1 MQPDR
6 FASRMS
12 LVPKVLGL
20 VGVLPLFLGFAW
32 LTWNLTQESLTI
44 VREWELVRATVV
56 DDSGEAVVRLRLQS
70 RGGEREVEVPWTG
83 DLEAFSNGER
93 FAAYVNPAD
102 GREVRPA
109 GAGAMWG
116 GPGVVGFFALAMGG
130 ILAFLL
136 RVKPLPML
144 VPDSFMEE
152 AVEAPAR
159 FRPRNVET
167 LVLKR
172 PRGVQNA
179 GLFWGGVFG
188 VAAVLSVLAPGDG
201 DVAVRV
207 VVGAGALAGAAL
219 VLRRG
224 FRSRKY
230 ELRCE
235 RERLVIRDHAGEWE
249 VPLRRV
255 EMVMREQGDPGAFLL
270 LDGKGATLA
279 RLEADLEPAE
289 SLTALLQ
296 RVHAHRQGRD

>member
-1 MQPDR
+1 MN
-6 FASRMS
+6 
-12 LVPKVLGL
+12 LVPKALGL
-20 VGVLPLFLGFAW
+20 VGVLPLFLGLSW

-44 VREWELVRATVV
+44 MREWEHVRATVV
-56 DDSGEAVVRLRLQS
+56 DDSGEAMVRLRVRG
-70 RGGEREVEVPWTG
+70 RGGERELEAPWTG
-83 DLEAFSNGER
+83 DLEAFSKGES

-130 ILAFLL
+130 ILLFLL

-152 AVEAPAR
+152 VGAAPARAR
-159 FRPRNVET
+159 FRPVNVET

-172 PRGVQNA
+172 PPGVWKA

-188 VAAVLSVLAPGDG
+188 VVAVLSLLVPGGG

-207 VVGAGALAGAAL
+207 VVAAGALAGGAL
-219 VLRRG
+219 AWRRG
-224 FRSRKY
+224 TRSRRY
-230 ELRCE
+230 EVRCE
-235 RERLVIRDHAGEWE
+235 RERLLIRDHAGERE

-255 EMVMREQGDPGAFLL
+255 EVVMREQGAFLL
-270 LDGKGATLA
+270 LDGKGATVA

-289 SLTALLQ
+289 ALKSLLR
-296 RVHAHRQGRD
+296 RVHAERQERD

>member
-1 MQPDR
+1 M
-6 FASRMS
+6 
-12 LVPKVLGL
+12 PKVLGV
-20 VGVLPLFLGFAW
+20 VGVLPLFLGLSW

-44 VREWELVRATVV
+44 LREWEAVRATVV
-56 DDSGEAVVRLRLQS
+56 DDSGEAVVRLRLQG
-70 RGGEREVEVPWTG
+70 RGGEREVEAPWTG
-83 DLEAFSNGER
+83 DLEAFGRGES
-93 FAAYVNPAD
+93 FTAYTNPAD

-116 GPGVVGFFALAMGG
+116 GPGTVGFFALAMGG
-130 ILAFLL
+130 ILVFLL

-152 AVEAPAR
+152 AGEARAPAR
-159 FRPRNVET
+159 FRPVNVET

-172 PRGVQNA
+172 PPGAWKA

-188 VAAVLSVLAPGDG
+188 VVAVMSLLAPGG
-201 DVAVRV
+201 SDVAVRV
-207 VVGAGALAGAAL
+207 VAGAAALAGAAL

-224 FRSRKY
+224 ARSWRY
-230 ELRCE
+230 EVRCE
-235 RERLVIRDHAGEWE
+235 RERLLIRDHAGERE

-255 EMVMREQGDPGAFLL
+255 EMVMREQGAFLL
-270 LDGKGATLA
+270 LDAKGATLA

-289 SLTALLQ
+289 SITALLR